1 MQQWPFPLGPRRR
14 GPALPSPR
22 LALAALLSLALAA
35 CSSGP
40 ATPPAAH
47 HTAATGNW
55 SPAPSYGQCMAD
67 LGAKEATFTPLPDQ
81 YFGGGC
87 STVQTVRLL
96 SMRGDYSALGVTNLG
111 PVSCRLAD
119 AFASWARYG
128 VDRAARQILGS
139 QLVRIETMG
148 SYNCRNVAGTDHRS
162 GHATGSAIDVSAFV
176 LADGRRVSVL
186 GGWFA
191 GTPEE
196 REFLRV
202 VHTSACKRFGMVLG
216 PDYNADHRN
225 HFHVEAVASHFCR

>member
-1 MQQWPFPLGPRRR
+1 MQTWPFPSGPRQS
-14 GPALPSPR
+14 GTPLSSPR
-22 LALAALLSLALAA
+22 LALAALLSFALAA

-40 ATPPAAH
+40 VTAPAPTR
-47 HTAATGNW
+47 TAATGNW
-55 SPAPSYGQCMAD
+55 SPAPAYGQCMAD
-67 LGAKEATFTPLPDQ
+67 LGAKEANFKPLPDQ
-81 YFGGGC
+81 YFGAGC
-87 STVQTVRLL
+87 STIQTVRLL

-111 PVSCRLAD
+111 PVTCQLAD

-162 GHATGSAIDVSAFV
+162 GHATGSAIDVSGFV
-176 LADGRRVSVL
+176 LADGRRITVL
-186 GGWFA
+186 GDWSA

-202 VHTSACKRFGMVLG
+202 IHTSACKRFGMVLG

-225 HFHVEAVASHFCR
+225 HFHVEAVNSHFCR

>member
-1 MQQWPFPLGPRRR
+1 MHQR
-14 GPALPSPR
+14 PAPHRPR
-22 LALAALLSLALAA
+22 LRGLSPLPLLAAWLSLALAA
-35 CSSGP
+35 CSSAP
-40 ATPPAAH
+40 PPTPSRTVSNH
-47 HTAATGNW
+47 
-55 SPAPSYGQCMAD
+55 SPAPAYGQCLAD
-67 LGAKEATFTPLPDQ
+67 LGAREATFTPLPDQ

-87 STVQTVRLL
+87 STIQTVRLL

-119 AFASWARYG
+119 AFAAWARFG

-162 GHATGSAIDVSAFV
+162 GHATGSAIDVGAFV

-186 GGWFA
+186 GAWNA
-191 GTPEE
+191 GTPAE
-196 REFLRV
+196 REFLRI